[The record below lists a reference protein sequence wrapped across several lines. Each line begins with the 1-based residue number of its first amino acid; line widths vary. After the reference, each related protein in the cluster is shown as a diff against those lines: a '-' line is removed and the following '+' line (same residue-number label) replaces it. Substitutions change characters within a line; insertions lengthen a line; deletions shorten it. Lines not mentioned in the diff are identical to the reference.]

1 MSAGG
6 QSEGCNYSSSV
17 SGPVASLSELGLC
30 SALALITASPRG
42 KPVCCFESN
51 SWKYLVEGGGGEDS
65 RLQLQ

>member
-6 QSEGCNYSSSV
+6 QSEGCNYSRSV
-17 SGPVASLSELGLC
+17 SGPVASLSELELC

-51 SWKYLVEGGGGEDS
+51 S
-65 RLQLQ
+65 